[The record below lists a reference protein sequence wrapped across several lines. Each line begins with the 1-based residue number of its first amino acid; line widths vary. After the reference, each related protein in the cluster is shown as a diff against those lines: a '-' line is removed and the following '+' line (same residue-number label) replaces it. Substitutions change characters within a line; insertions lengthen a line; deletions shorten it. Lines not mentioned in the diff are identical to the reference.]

1 MKAMYIILDCILAV
15 SSLAAIWLFV
25 VLLFSLN

>member
-15 SSLAAIWLFV
+15 SALAAIWLFV